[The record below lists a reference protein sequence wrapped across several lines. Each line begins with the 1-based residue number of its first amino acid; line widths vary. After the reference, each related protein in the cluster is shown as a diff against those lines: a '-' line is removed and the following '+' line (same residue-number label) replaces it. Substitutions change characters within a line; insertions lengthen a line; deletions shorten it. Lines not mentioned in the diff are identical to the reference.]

1 MFLIRK
7 IRRNVLKSGTIA
19 LALLAIPTGGA
30 LAETIVVK
38 AGGPS
43 SGSFP
48 PGRKIAD
55 NSMLTL
61 KAGDVLTILDGRGTR
76 TIKGPGTFNTSA
88 AAGSGGDTRTSLA
101 GLLGTQRVR
110 HARTGA
116 VRGGADEGKMPR
128 SPNLWYVDISQ
139 SSKVCVPDIGNI
151 QLWRPDLTEA
161 VTVTARDEKS
171 GKSAAIPFEKGQ
183 FRTNWPAALPVG
195 EDSSYQ
201 LSWPGQKK
209 PVKIRFSVMDADS
222 EGGLENMASTLISR
236 GCDAQLNLLVET
248 VALPDPQPVPEG

>member
-7 IRRNVLKSGTIA
+7 IRRNTLKSFATA
-19 LALLAIPTGGA
+19 LALLATPAGGA

-43 SGSFP
+43 AGSFP
-48 PGRKIAD
+48 PGKIAD
-55 NSMLTL
+55 NSMVTL
-61 KAGDVLTILDGRGTR
+61 KAGDILTVLDGRGTR
-76 TIKGPGTFNTSA
+76 TLKGPGTFNTSA
-88 AAGSGGDTRTSLA
+88 TASTTNDTRTSLA

-110 HARTGA
+110 RARTGA

-139 SSKVCVPDIGNI
+139 SSTVCVPDTGNV

-183 FRTNWPAALPVG
+183 FRTSWPTALPVG
-195 EDSSYQ
+195 EGSSYQ
-201 LSWPGQKK
+201 LSWPGLQK
-209 PVKIRFSVMDADS
+209 PVKISFSVMDANS
-222 EGGLENMASTLISR
+222 EGLESMASMLIRR
-236 GCDAQLNLLVET
+236 GCEAQLNLLVET
-248 VALPDPQPVPEG
+248 VALPDPQPTPEG